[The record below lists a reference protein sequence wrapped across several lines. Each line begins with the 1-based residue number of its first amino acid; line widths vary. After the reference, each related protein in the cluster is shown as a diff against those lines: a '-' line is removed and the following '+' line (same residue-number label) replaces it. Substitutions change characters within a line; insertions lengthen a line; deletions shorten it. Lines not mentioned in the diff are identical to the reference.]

1 MEIVDIKAV
10 VTGGASG
17 LGEAT
22 VRHIVKGGGRAV
34 IFDLNEGRAKELVEE
49 LGEERVAY
57 MATDVTDA
65 GQVEKNIAD
74 AVGIFGHINA
84 VINCAGIAT
93 PGKVVSKGDP
103 LSLDT
108 FAKVIQVNLIG
119 SFNVLRVAAA
129 AMQKN
134 IPNEN
139 GERGIIISTASVAAY
154 EGQIG
159 QAAYSA
165 SKGGVV
171 SMTLPIARELARDG
185 IRVMAIAPGL
195 METPMVDGLP
205 DAAIAALSASV
216 PFPSRLGKPEEYA
229 RLVESIIINPMLN
242 GETIRL
248 DGAIRMQPK

>member
-1 MEIVDIKAV
+1 MEIMEVNAV

-22 VRHIVKGGGRAV
+22 VRHIVKGGGKAV
-34 IFDLNEGRAKELVEE
+34 IFDLNNERALRLVEE
-49 LGEERVAY
+49 LGEDQVSY

-65 GQVEKNIAD
+65 AQVETNIAA
-74 AVGIFGHINA
+74 AVELLGSINA

-103 LSLDT
+103 LSLET

-134 IPNEN
+134 LPNEQ
-139 GERGIIISTASVAAY
+139 GERGVIISTASVAAY

-171 SMTLPIARELARDG
+171 AMTLPIARE
-185 IRVMAIAPGL
+185 
-195 METPMVDGLP
+195 
-205 DAAIAALSASV
+205 
-216 PFPSRLGKPEEYA
+216 
-229 RLVESIIINPMLN
+229 
-242 GETIRL
+242 
-248 DGAIRMQPK
+248 